1 MIVRRR
7 RRLCAVGSFVQGDS
21 GTGLFRRLHAMHD
34 VVGCFEKEGFQGF
47 TIFNLMTYVV
57 EAVDLL
63 YSLQQ
68 LADSFFIF
76 FNAVGNLGMI

>member
-1 MIVRRR
+1 MIDRRR
-7 RRLCAVGSFVQGDS
+7 KRLCAVGFAVQGDS
-21 GTGLFRRLHAMHD
+21 GTGLIRRLHAMHD
-34 VVGCFEKEGFQGF
+34 VVSYFEKECFQGF

-68 LADSFFIF
+68 MADSFFIF
-76 FNAVGNLGMI
+76 FNAMGIQGMI